1 MGGLDRGTLL
11 ALGAM
16 ALAVFV
22 IANDITALSVALP
35 QIESDFDSDV
45 STVQWVINA
54 YALIF
59 GVLIVT
65 GGRLADM
72 FGRRRLF
79 FIGAAIFAAFSLLA
93 GVAQDAWWL
102 IVCRGLMGIGGAI
115 MWPAVLG
122 MTYDAL
128 PEDKAGL
135 AGGLIIGVA
144 GFGNAAG
151 PLLGGFLTDALSWRW
166 VLFLNLPIAAIACFA
181 TWRAIPEGKPAG
193 RERIDYPGIA
203 TLSLGLIA
211 LLIALDQVTE
221 WGWGDPR
228 IIGLFVL
235 CALLLGGFAVVE
247 RRAGSW
253 ALIPRDVMANPG
265 FRAACITTLMMSP
278 VFFAALLFLPQFFQ
292 KILGANPL
300 EAGAR
305 LLPMMAVFAVTS
317 FLAGGLY
324 NRLGAKL
331 IVSAGTVCLTLGAF
345 LISLIDPGS
354 GYGAVVPG
362 MVVLGIGVGLFYSS
376 ITTAAVTALDPS
388 RSSLAGGLV
397 YMFQIAGGSV
407 GLGLTTTVFVT
418 ASEDSLQKNLAG
430 GRLDKSEVDT
440 LHGALAGTESSTEIL
455 ARFSRGVADR
465 LLELIREAFAA
476 GMQWAFR
483 LVAAL
488 ALVGVIISVLFVG
501 GSLLHPR
508 ESAAEPAQPPS

>member
-35 QIESDFDSDV
+35 DIENDFDSDV

-122 MTYDAL
+122 MTFDAL

-135 AGGLIIGVA
+135 AGRPDHRRGGLRQRGR
-144 GFGNAAG
+144 AADRRL
-151 PLLGGFLTDALSWRW
+151 PHRRAQLALGALPQPADRGDR
-166 VLFLNLPIAAIACFA
+166 LFA

-203 TLSLGLIA
+203 TLSVGLIA
-211 LLIALDQVTE
+211 LLIALDQVTD
-221 WGWGDPR
+221 WGWSDPR
-228 IIGLFVL
+228 IIGPVR
-235 CALLLGGFAVVE
+235 ALRAAARERSSLIE

-253 ALIPRDVMANPG
+253 ALIPRDVIANPG
-265 FRAACITTLMMSP
+265 FRAACLATLMMSA

-292 KILGANPL
+292 KILGDNPL
-300 EAGAR
+300 EAGAG
-305 LLPMMAVFAVTS
+305 LLPMMVVFAVTS
-317 FLAGGLY
+317 FVAGGLY
-324 NRLGAKL
+324 DRLGAKL
-331 IVSAGTVCLTLGAF
+331 IVSAGAGLP
-345 LISLIDPGS
+345 DRRR
-354 GYGAVVPG
+354 VP
-362 MVVLGIGVGLFYSS
+362 
-376 ITTAAVTALDPS
+376 D
-388 RSSLAGGLV
+388 LADR
-397 YMFQIAGGSV
+397 A
-407 GLGLTTTVFVT
+407 GLGLRRGRARHGRARCRRRPLLRVDHDGRGHRARPV
-418 ASEDSLQKNLAG
+418 ALEPG
-430 GRLDKSEVDT
+430 GRPR
-440 LHGALAGTESSTEIL
+440 LHVPGGGRGGRASASRRRSS
-455 ARFSRGVADR
+455 
-465 LLELIREAFAA
+465 
-476 GMQWAFR
+476 
-483 LVAAL
+483 
-488 ALVGVIISVLFVG
+488 
-501 GSLLHPR
+501 
-508 ESAAEPAQPPS
+508 